1 MFDKS
6 KIGQSFPPFIIE
18 VERGKIR
25 EMALAI
31 GDDNPIYASRETAQ
45 AAGYPDVPLY
55 PTSPTTFMF
64 WGNPKMMGEL
74 ASLGLNVVRIIHSEE
89 EYEYLAP
96 IYPGDTL
103 TGVTRLADGKSRQ
116 GQGGSIDIL
125 TLETRYTNQHSQ
137 PVLNMREVLIV
148 RE

>member
-6 KIGQSFPPFIIE
+6 KVGQSFPPFTIE

-25 EMALAI
+25 ELALAI
-31 GDDNPIYASRETAQ
+31 GDDNPIYQSKENAQ

-55 PTSPTTFMF
+55 PTTPTMF
-64 WGNPKMMGEL
+64 AFWSNGNIISQL
-74 ASLGLNVVRIIHSEE
+74 ASLGIDLMRVLHAEE

-103 TGVTRLADGKSRQ
+103 TGEMKLVDAKSRKT
-116 GQGGSIDIL
+116 QGGSIDLLII
-125 TLETRYTNQHSQ
+125 EIDYTDQHGAL
-137 PVLNMREVLIV
+137 VLKAREGLIV